1 MSTVEQ
7 RSDVALKALLAEE
20 PLQAP
25 PPAPRTVSLRRDP
38 AGWAK
43 QNLFRDAKSIVL
55 TIVFAVVL
63 AYVVYRAAVFVFVS
77 GRWDLARVEL
87 LSFMVGTQ
95 FPRDPASLQKLWIA
109 LALVAAPV
117 GLQLGIAAR
126 RAGTTLLEAFRVT
139 WPILLVGTVLLAL
152 TQTATPKLLG
162 VGLLAL
168 VVALRFV
175 GSRLPASV
183 ARRVPLLWGLVGVAL
198 IAVLLPYSIGLDG
211 PVAGSTLVV
220 GGVALVVG
228 VGAVLASRARPA
240 LDEALGPVQGVAFT
254 VLGFL
259 LLQNLLHIDLRAV
272 DDWGGLLLTV
282 YVAVAGIV
290 LSFPLGVLLALGRT
304 SSFALIRPLCVG
316 YIELIRGVPLITLL
330 FTGDLVLRFFLPA
343 GTDPPGKIMRAVIMI
358 TLFTG
363 AYTAEVVRGGLQSV
377 PRGQYEA
384 AKAIGL
390 SPTKTLRLIVLPQA
404 LRNVIPALVGQFISL
419 LKDTS
424 LLVIIG
430 VNELLGIAN
439 IVTSQTQFRSQGLIA
454 EALAFVGLIYWCLC
468 YSMSRASQRLETRL
482 GVGTR

>member
-1 MSTVEQ
+1 MSTIEE
-7 RSDVALKALLAEE
+7 RSAVALQAPLVEE

-25 PPAPRTVSLRRDP
+25 PPAPRTVGFRRDP

-43 QNLFRDAKSIVL
+43 QNLFRDAKSTVL
-55 TIVFAVVL
+55 TFVFAIVL
-63 AYVVYRAAVFVFVS
+63 AYVLYRAAVFVFVS

-87 LSFMVGTQ
+87 LSFMVGNQ
-95 FPRDPASLQKLWIA
+95 FPRDPASLQALWTA
-109 LALVAAPV
+109 MALVAAPI
-117 GLQLGIAAR
+117 GLQLGVAAR
-126 RAGTTLLEAFRVT
+126 RRGSTLLEAFRVT
-139 WPILLVGTVLLAL
+139 WPILLVGTMLLSL
-152 TQTATPKLLG
+152 TGTTTPKLLG
-162 VGLLAL
+162 AGL
-168 VVALRFV
+168 VVLVVVLRFV
-175 GSRLPASV
+175 GSKLPDAVVRRLP
-183 ARRVPLLWGLVGVAL
+183 LLYAAVGVGVVAT
-198 IAVLLPYSIGLDG
+198 LLPYRLGLDG
-211 PVAGSTLVV
+211 PVAGTTLVV
-220 GGVALVVG
+220 GGIAAVVG
-228 VGAVLASRARPA
+228 VGSVLASRARPA
-240 LDEALGPVQGVAFT
+240 LEEALGPVEGVAFT
-254 VLGFL
+254 VVGFL
-259 LLQNLLHIDLRAV
+259 LLQNLVHIDLRAV

-304 SSFALIRPLCVG
+304 STFALIRPLCVG

-330 FTGDLVLRFFLPA
+330 FTGDLVLRFFLPP

-439 IVTSQTQFRSQGLIA
+439 VVTSQSQFRSQGLIA
-454 EALAFVGLIYWCLC
+454 EALAFCGLIYWCLC